1 MDWFKFLSWRNALE
15 DPPGLPRPIYPQAQ
29 FDPVDFDIR
38 TAGFGLGQGVVFGCK
53 VTPSSPEALTFNV
66 SQGQVVIDG
75 VVVDVDAITDVSIPT
90 PNATQ
95 PRFDLVLVDDTGVP
109 FASSGTP
116 TTHSPPYPPLPDDA
130 VCLASIYVQAD
141 LDEVLTAHIV
151 DKRIP
156 VSLPAD
162 ATADWQRLEAGADVI
177 RDNNAS
183 LVADPDLAFTMADD
197 TAYAIR
203 GHVVFNASGGTIVG
217 PGSTRGVRW
226 GWLGPASPDFMA
238 ITERRINNALATSFV
253 VRAATA
259 YDTGGVVI
267 SGTSSL
273 FIATVSFDG
282 IIHNGANVSP
292 DFAFAWGQSI
302 ADAADTTRMK
312 GSILEYRPIGA

>member
-1 MDWFKFLSWRNALE
+1 MDWFKFLSWREAME

-29 FDPVDFDIR
+29 LDPVDFDIR
-38 TAGFGLGQGVVFGCK
+38 TAGFGLGQGVVFGCE
-53 VTPSSPEALTFNV
+53 VTPSSPEALTFDV

-75 VVVDVDAITDVSIPT
+75 VVVDVPAIADVAIPT
-90 PNATQ
+90 PNAAQ

-109 FASSGTP
+109 FASSGSLA
-116 TTHSPPYPPLPDDA
+116 THSPPYPPLPDDA

-141 LDEVLTAHIV
+141 MDEVLVANIV

-162 ATADWQRLEAGADVI
+162 ASADWQRLEASANLV
-177 RDNNAS
+177 RNNNAA

-197 TAYAIR
+197 TDYAIR
-203 GHVVFNASGGTIVG
+203 GYVVFNASGGTIGG
-217 PGSTRGVRW
+217 PGNLRGVRW
-226 GWLGPASPDFMA
+226 GWLGPASPDFVA
-238 ITERRINNALATSFV
+238 IKERRTVNALSTAEV
-253 VRAATA
+253 VRTVTA
-259 YDTGGVVI
+259 YDSGGIAV

-273 FIATVSFDG
+273 FIATVSFEG
-282 IIHNGANVSP
+282 IIHNGNNVSP

-312 GSILEYRPIGA
+312 ASILEFRPIGA